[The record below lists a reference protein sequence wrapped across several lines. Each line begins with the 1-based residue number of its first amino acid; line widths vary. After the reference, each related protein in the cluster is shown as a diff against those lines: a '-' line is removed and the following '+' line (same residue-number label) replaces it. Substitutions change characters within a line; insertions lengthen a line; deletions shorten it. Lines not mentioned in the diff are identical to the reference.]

1 MDQQKIITTVTRKRV
16 FSEADSGIYPLTTTT
31 NLLTK
36 TTSTN
41 KKTRKQ
47 RRLCKRK
54 ESLTNDETQQEI
66 TKLESKFDEISEKH
80 SQLTDRVQ
88 TLISEKEQMKKE
100 LLQLRSLIQRNEI
113 NQRKKILKQKK
124 NNSNLLKFLIL
135 KGHILPS
142 SQKGRK
148 LVNNIMKHTLIQN
161 EQRKKSNIIKKI

>member
-16 FSEADSGIYPLTTTT
+16 FSEADSGIYPTTT
-31 NLLTK
+31 NTLTK

-88 TLISEKEQMKKE
+88 TLISEKEQMKNE
-100 LLQLRSLIQRNEI
+100 LLQLRRLIHRNEI
-113 NQRKKILKQKK
+113 NQRKKVFRQKK

-148 LVNNIMKHTLIQN
+148 LVYKLMKQALIQN

>member
-16 FSEADSGIYPLTTTT
+16 FSEADSGICPTTT
-31 NLLTK
+31 NTLTK

-88 TLISEKEQMKKE
+88 TLISEKEQMKNE
-100 LLQLRSLIQRNEI
+100 LLQLRRLIHRNEI
-113 NQRKKILKQKK
+113 NQRKKVFKQKK

-148 LVNNIMKHTLIQN
+148 LVNNLMKHALIQN
-161 EQRKKSNIIKKI
+161 EQRVKSNIIKKI